1 MIAYTDYPFLA
12 LGDEPWYPA
21 PIRKVKV
28 VSFDG
33 DKYCQIEI
41 VNTEYSGYDYNN
53 YIKSGYLYKHEKFV
67 GVESIDKKE
76 LAKLIRNKASRR
88 AYRKQLFK
96 TRINMKNS

>member
-33 DKYCQIEI
+33 DKYCQVEI
-41 VNTEYSGYDYNN
+41 VNTEYSDYRW
-53 YIKSGYLYKHEKFV
+53 YIKTGHLYKHE
-67 GVESIDKKE
+67 GRYGEVESIDKKE
-76 LAKLIRNKASRR
+76 LAKLIRNKSHPPRLSKAIIQDS
-88 AYRKQLFK
+88 YQYEE
-96 TRINMKNS
+96 